1 MDPDQLHNIL
11 KTIIQQ
17 TRVGQLFRHPFN
29 TGIMHASILNAYIRN
44 ITFELFRFFGEILI
58 EFQSPLYKNIYVIRL
73 KITLT
78 YQYYLQA
85 YNISCIIKYM
95 CVI

>member
-44 ITFELFRFFGEILI
+44 ITLELFRLEKYRLNFRAHFT
-58 EFQSPLYKNIYVIRL
+58 KIY
-73 KITLT
+73 
-78 YQYYLQA
+78 
-85 YNISCIIKYM
+85 M
-95 CVI
+95 

>member
-29 TGIMHASILNAYIRN
+29 TGIMHASILNAYILN
-44 ITFELFRFFGEILI
+44 ITFELFRFFGEI
-58 EFQSPLYKNIYVIRL
+58 
-73 KITLT
+73 
-78 YQYYLQA
+78 
-85 YNISCIIKYM
+85 
-95 CVI
+95 